1 MTPGGALA
9 DFFKQYTN
17 FRGTSSRSAFNWGVW
32 FWGMM
37 YLTMAI
43 VIVAVAGLGAFFGKQ
58 AAIHTETK
66 AVEMAT
72 MLVVMI
78 SFFLSAMVIIP
89 TFALNTRRMHDMGY
103 SGWWQIGPFSVNLLF
118 SNLPMLYHMRLK
130 TLAWTWWVPIAVSFL
145 FALWLSVTKSSHSNR
160 YR

>member
-17 FRGTSSRSAFNWGVW
+17 FRGTSSRSAFNWVVW

-78 SFFLSAMVIIP
+78 SFFLFLVG
-89 TFALNTRRMHDMGY
+89 DGDY
-103 SGWWQIGPFSVNLLF
+103 
-118 SNLPMLYHMRLK
+118 SNLCFKH
-130 TLAWTWWVPIAVSFL
+130 AAD
-145 FALWLSVTKSSHSNR
+145 A
-160 YR
+160 